1 MSDFIAN
8 EENREEEHS
17 GFNLAALW
25 KIVVLHWYWIV
36 LSTIVALGAAFGYL
50 KYTRPVYASN
60 MKILVKDEDSR
71 SRMYRGG
78 QLALESMGVI
88 SNSNGFDNELEILT
102 SSNISQRV
110 IKSLKLYVS
119 YELDGRL
126 RNHELY
132 KNNPYI
138 VDMPENQ
145 LVDLHSLIQLKIDRQ
160 GDGVHVAGE
169 IYVPR
174 SKEPIL
180 FERSVKEL
188 PGSFNTPVGTITLQ
202 RNPGVGAELPKQ
214 TMYATIMPLEY
225 AAKAYGSRLSVS
237 ASSKTT
243 TVAVLNY
250 LDTQPERAIDYLNE
264 LFRSYNEDANE
275 DKNEVALKTEEFLKN
290 RISAIRE
297 ELDATESNLESYKK
311 KNELINLTNDA
322 SNALN
327 KLTEYQKEQVELETQ
342 LNLVT
347 ALLDYVDD
355 PRNAFNVVPSN
366 LGLKDA
372 DMSNLLNKYN
382 DYVLQR
388 NRLLKSSSPENP
400 YVKRLTAQLEEMWP
414 TIRLSLKS
422 VRENILTQKR
432 SAEDQYNLFSRRVGE
447 VPTQERSLNNI
458 IRQQE
463 IKVELY
469 LMLLQKREENYISL
483 NSTAAKAR
491 VIDDPRSTGQ
501 VSPKTKVILLGALV
515 LGLCFPVGLIYLL
528 GLLRYRI
535 EGREDVE
542 MLTKIPVLADI
553 PLAPKSLDGELS
565 LAVRENSND
574 MMEEAF
580 RGLRTNLRFIL
591 SEKENV
597 IACTSCIP
605 GEGKTFI
612 STNLAM
618 SLALLGKRVIIVG
631 LDIRKPRLVKLFG
644 LSSDHRGITTF
655 LSSDS
660 GDFQDLDKQ
669 IHHAVLNPNL
679 DVLPAG
685 VIPPNPGELISRE
698 QLDHA
703 IALLREHYDYVIVD
717 TPPVGL
723 VSDTLSAARV
733 ADMTIMVCRADY
745 SPRNNFQL
753 INALH
758 HDNKMPKITLVLNG
772 IDLKKRK
779 YGYYYGYGKYGKYGK
794 YGVYGHYGHY
804 GVYGHYGH
812 YGVYG
817 HYGSHSS
824 HDGHMEK

>member
-8 EENREEEHS
+8 EENREEEHR

-447 VPTQERSLNNI
+447 APTQERSLNNI

-580 RGLRTNLRFIL
+580 RGLRTNLRFVL

-779 YGYYYGYGKYGKYGK
+779 YGYYYGYGKYGKYG
-794 YGVYGHYGHY
+794 
-804 GVYGHYGH
+804 HYGH

-824 HDGHMEK
+824 HDVHMEK

>member
-8 EENREEEHS
+8 EENREEEHR

-160 GDGVHVAGE
+160 GDGVHVEGE

-174 SKEPIL
+174 AKEPIL

-447 VPTQERSLNNI
+447 APTQERSLNNI

-580 RGLRTNLRFIL
+580 RGLRTNLRFVL

-605 GEGKTFI
+605 GEGKSFV

-779 YGYYYGYGKYGKYGK
+779 YGYYYGYGKYSKYGK
-794 YGVYGHYGHY
+794 
-804 GVYGHYGH
+804 YGHYGH

-824 HDGHMEK
+824 HDVHMEK

>member
-132 KNNPYI
+132 KNTPYI

-174 SKEPIL
+174 AKEPIL

-202 RNPGVGAELPKQ
+202 RNPGVGAELPEQ
-214 TMYATIMPLEY
+214 AMYATIMPLEY

-491 VIDDPRSTGQ
+491 VIDDPRSTGK

-605 GEGKTFI
+605 GEGKTFV

-655 LSSDS
+655 LSSNS

-779 YGYYYGYGKYGKYGK
+779 YGYYYGYGKYGKYG
-794 YGVYGHYGHY
+794 
-804 GVYGHYGH
+804 HYGH

-824 HDGHMEK
+824 HDVHMEK

>member
-8 EENREEEHS
+8 EENREEEHR

-202 RNPGVGAELPKQ
+202 RNPGVGAELPEQ
-214 TMYATIMPLEY
+214 AMYATIMPLEY

-491 VIDDPRSTGQ
+491 VIDDPRSTGK

-580 RGLRTNLRFIL
+580 RGLRTNLRFVL

-605 GEGKTFI
+605 GEGKTFV

-779 YGYYYGYGKYGKYGK
+779 YGYYYGYGKYSKYGK
-794 YGVYGHYGHY
+794 YGH
-804 GVYGHYGH
+804 YGHYGH

-824 HDGHMEK
+824 HDGGHMEK

>member
-8 EENREEEHS
+8 EENREEEHR

-36 LSTIVALGAAFGYL
+36 LSTIVALGAAFSYL

-447 VPTQERSLNNI
+447 APTQERSLNNI

-580 RGLRTNLRFIL
+580 RGLRTNLRFVL

-655 LSSDS
+655 LSSNS

-779 YGYYYGYGKYGKYGK
+779 YGYYYGYGKYSKYGK
-794 YGVYGHYGHY
+794 YGH
-804 GVYGHYGH
+804 YGHYGH

>member
-202 RNPGVGAELPKQ
+202 RNPGVGAELPEQ
-214 TMYATIMPLEY
+214 AMYATIMPLEY

-605 GEGKTFI
+605 GEGKTFV

-779 YGYYYGYGKYGKYGK
+779 YGYYYGYGKYSKYGK
-794 YGVYGHYGHY
+794 
-804 GVYGHYGH
+804 YGHYGH

-824 HDGHMEK
+824 HDGGHMEK

>member
-36 LSTIVALGAAFGYL
+36 LSTIVALGAAFSYL

-202 RNPGVGAELPKQ
+202 RNPGVGAELPEQ
-214 TMYATIMPLEY
+214 AMYATIMPLEY

-580 RGLRTNLRFIL
+580 RGLRTNLRFVL

-779 YGYYYGYGKYGKYGK
+779 YGYYYGYGKYSKYGK
-794 YGVYGHYGHY
+794 YGH
-804 GVYGHYGH
+804 YGHYGH

-824 HDGHMEK
+824 HDGGHMEK

>member
-110 IKSLKLYVS
+110 VKSLKLYVS

-202 RNPGVGAELPKQ
+202 RNPGVGAELPEKA
-214 TMYATIMPLEY
+214 MYATIMPLEY

-382 DYVLQR
+382 ENVLQR

-491 VIDDPRSTGQ
+491 VIDDPRSTGK

-605 GEGKTFI
+605 GEGKTFV

-779 YGYYYGYGKYGKYGK
+779 YGYYYGYGKYGKYG
-794 YGVYGHYGHY
+794 
-804 GVYGHYGH
+804 HYGH

-824 HDGHMEK
+824 HDVHMEK

>member
-8 EENREEEHS
+8 EENREEEHR

-36 LSTIVALGAAFGYL
+36 LSTIVALGAAFSYL

-447 VPTQERSLNNI
+447 APTQERSLNNI

-491 VIDDPRSTGQ
+491 VIDDPRSTGK

-580 RGLRTNLRFIL
+580 RGLRTNLRFVL

-605 GEGKTFI
+605 GEGKTFV

-779 YGYYYGYGKYGKYGK
+779 YGYYYGYGKYSKYGK
-794 YGVYGHYGHY
+794 YGH
-804 GVYGHYGH
+804 YGHYGH

-824 HDGHMEK
+824 HDVHMEK

>member
-8 EENREEEHS
+8 EENREEEHR

-110 IKSLKLYVS
+110 VKSLKLYVS

-174 SKEPIL
+174 AKEPIL

-202 RNPGVGAELPKQ
+202 RNPGVGAELPEQ
-214 TMYATIMPLEY
+214 AMYATIMPLEY

-382 DYVLQR
+382 ENVIQR

-605 GEGKTFI
+605 GEGKTFV

-779 YGYYYGYGKYGKYGK
+779 YGYYYGYGKYGKYG
-794 YGVYGHYGHY
+794 
-804 GVYGHYGH
+804 HYGH

>member
-8 EENREEEHS
+8 EENREEEHR

-36 LSTIVALGAAFGYL
+36 LSTIVALGAAFSYL

-447 VPTQERSLNNI
+447 APTQERSLNNI

-580 RGLRTNLRFIL
+580 RGLRTNLRFVL

-703 IALLREHYDYVIVD
+703 IALLREYYDYVIVD

-779 YGYYYGYGKYGKYGK
+779 YGYYYGYGKYSKYSKYGK
-794 YGVYGHYGHY
+794 YGHYGHY
-804 GVYGHYGH
+804 GM
-812 YGVYG
+812 YG

-824 HDGHMEK
+824 HDGGHMEK

>member
-8 EENREEEHS
+8 KENREEEHS

-36 LSTIVALGAAFGYL
+36 LSTIVALGAAFSYL

-102 SSNISQRV
+102 SSNINQRV

-372 DMSNLLNKYN
+372 DMSDLLNKYN
-382 DYVLQR
+382 DYVIQR

-432 SAEDQYNLFSRRVGE
+432 SAEDQHNLFSRRVGE

-491 VIDDPRSTGQ
+491 VIDDPRSTGKE
-501 VSPKTKVILLGALV
+501 SPKTKVILLGALV

-580 RGLRTNLRFIL
+580 RGLRTSLRFVL

-605 GEGKTFI
+605 GEGKSFV

-644 LSSDHRGITTF
+644 LLSDHRGITTF
-655 LSSDS
+655 LSSNS

-779 YGYYYGYGKYGKYGK
+779 YGYYYGYGKYGKYG
-794 YGVYGHYGHY
+794 
-804 GVYGHYGH
+804 HYGH

-824 HDGHMEK
+824 HDVHMEK

>member
-8 EENREEEHS
+8 EENREEEHR

-36 LSTIVALGAAFGYL
+36 LSTIVALGAAFSYL

-447 VPTQERSLNNI
+447 APTQERSLNNI

-580 RGLRTNLRFIL
+580 RGLRTNLRFVL

-779 YGYYYGYGKYGKYGK
+779 YGYYYGYGKYGKYG
-794 YGVYGHYGHY
+794 H
-804 GVYGHYGH
+804 YGHYGH

-824 HDGHMEK
+824 HDGGHMEK

>member
-8 EENREEEHS
+8 EENREEEHR

-36 LSTIVALGAAFGYL
+36 LSTIVALGAAFSYL

-447 VPTQERSLNNI
+447 APTQERSLNNI

-779 YGYYYGYGKYGKYGK
+779 YGYYYGYGKYSKYSKYGK
-794 YGVYGHYGHY
+794 YGH
-804 GVYGHYGH
+804 YGHYGH

-824 HDGHMEK
+824 HDGGHMEK

>member
-8 EENREEEHS
+8 EENREEEHR

-202 RNPGVGAELPKQ
+202 RNPGVGAELPEQ
-214 TMYATIMPLEY
+214 AMYATIMPLEY

-447 VPTQERSLNNI
+447 APTQERSLNNI

-580 RGLRTNLRFIL
+580 RGLRTNLRFVL

-605 GEGKTFI
+605 GEGKTFV

-779 YGYYYGYGKYGKYGK
+779 YGYYYGYGKYGKYG
-794 YGVYGHYGHY
+794 
-804 GVYGHYGH
+804 HYGH

-824 HDGHMEK
+824 HDVHMEK

>member
-447 VPTQERSLNNI
+447 APTQERSLNNI

-483 NSTAAKAR
+483 NSIAAKAR
-491 VIDDPRSTGQ
+491 VIDDPRSTGKE
-501 VSPKTKVILLGALV
+501 SPKTKVILLGALV

-580 RGLRTNLRFIL
+580 RGLRTNLRFVL

-779 YGYYYGYGKYGKYGK
+779 YGYYYGYGKYGKYG
-794 YGVYGHYGHY
+794 
-804 GVYGHYGH
+804 HYGH

-824 HDGHMEK
+824 HDVHMEK

>member
-491 VIDDPRSTGQ
+491 VIDDPRSTGK

-605 GEGKTFI
+605 GEGKTFV

-779 YGYYYGYGKYGKYGK
+779 YGYYYGYGKYSKYGK
-794 YGVYGHYGHY
+794 
-804 GVYGHYGH
+804 YGHYGH

-824 HDGHMEK
+824 HDGGHMEK

>member
-202 RNPGVGAELPKQ
+202 RNPGVGAELPEQ
-214 TMYATIMPLEY
+214 AMYATIMPLEY

-447 VPTQERSLNNI
+447 APTQERSLNNI

-491 VIDDPRSTGQ
+491 VIDDPRSTGK

-580 RGLRTNLRFIL
+580 RGLRTNLRFVL

-779 YGYYYGYGKYGKYGK
+779 YGYYYGYGKYGKYG
-794 YGVYGHYGHY
+794 
-804 GVYGHYGH
+804 HYGH

-824 HDGHMEK
+824 HDVHLEK

>member
-36 LSTIVALGAAFGYL
+36 LSTIVALGAAFSYL

-202 RNPGVGAELPKQ
+202 RNPGVGAELPEQ
-214 TMYATIMPLEY
+214 AMYATIMPLEY

-372 DMSNLLNKYN
+372 DMSDLLNKYN
-382 DYVLQR
+382 DYVIQR

-447 VPTQERSLNNI
+447 APTQERSLNNI

-501 VSPKTKVILLGALV
+501 VSPKTKVIMLGALV

-580 RGLRTNLRFIL
+580 RGLRTNLRFVL

-779 YGYYYGYGKYGKYGK
+779 YGYYYGYGKYSKYGK
-794 YGVYGHYGHY
+794 YGH
-804 GVYGHYGH
+804 YGHYGH

-824 HDGHMEK
+824 HDGGHMEK

>member
-8 EENREEEHS
+8 EENREEEHR

-447 VPTQERSLNNI
+447 APTQERSLNNI

-580 RGLRTNLRFIL
+580 RGLRTNLRFVL

-779 YGYYYGYGKYGKYGK
+779 YGYYYGYGKYSKYGK
-794 YGVYGHYGHY
+794 
-804 GVYGHYGH
+804 YGHYGH

-824 HDGHMEK
+824 HDGGHMEK

>member
-110 IKSLKLYVS
+110 VKSLKLYVS

-491 VIDDPRSTGQ
+491 VIDDPRSTGK

-605 GEGKTFI
+605 GEGKTFV

-655 LSSDS
+655 LSSNS

-779 YGYYYGYGKYGKYGK
+779 YGYYYGYGKYGKYG
-794 YGVYGHYGHY
+794 
-804 GVYGHYGH
+804 HYGH

>member
-8 EENREEEHS
+8 EENREEEHR

-160 GDGVHVAGE
+160 GDGVHVAGK

-202 RNPGVGAELPKQ
+202 RNPGVGAELPEQ
-214 TMYATIMPLEY
+214 AMYATIMPLEY

-580 RGLRTNLRFIL
+580 RGLRTNLRFVL

-779 YGYYYGYGKYGKYGK
+779 YGYYYGYGKYSKYGK
-794 YGVYGHYGHY
+794 YGH
-804 GVYGHYGH
+804 YGHYGH

-824 HDGHMEK
+824 HDGGHMEK

>member
-110 IKSLKLYVS
+110 VKSLKLYVS

-160 GDGVHVAGE
+160 GDGVHVEGE

-174 SKEPIL
+174 AKEPIL

-202 RNPGVGAELPKQ
+202 RNPGVGAELPEQ
-214 TMYATIMPLEY
+214 AMYATIMPLEY

-347 ALLDYVDD
+347 ALLDYVAE

-491 VIDDPRSTGQ
+491 VIDDPRSTGK

-605 GEGKTFI
+605 GEGKTFV

-779 YGYYYGYGKYGKYGK
+779 YGYYYGYGKYGKYG
-794 YGVYGHYGHY
+794 
-804 GVYGHYGH
+804 HYGH

-824 HDGHMEK
+824 HDVHMEK

>member
-8 EENREEEHS
+8 EENREEEHR

-447 VPTQERSLNNI
+447 APTQERSLNNI

-491 VIDDPRSTGQ
+491 VIDDPRSTGK

-655 LSSDS
+655 LSSNS

-779 YGYYYGYGKYGKYGK
+779 YGYYYGYGKYSKYSKYGK
-794 YGVYGHYGHY
+794 YGH
-804 GVYGHYGH
+804 YGHYGH

-824 HDGHMEK
+824 HDGGHMEK

>member
-8 EENREEEHS
+8 EENREEEHR

-36 LSTIVALGAAFGYL
+36 LSTIVALGAAFSYL

-447 VPTQERSLNNI
+447 APTQERSLNNI

-779 YGYYYGYGKYGKYGK
+779 YGYYYGYGKYSKYGK
-794 YGVYGHYGHY
+794 YGH
-804 GVYGHYGH
+804 YGHYGH

-824 HDGHMEK
+824 HDGGHMEK

>member
-8 EENREEEHS
+8 EENREEEHR

-36 LSTIVALGAAFGYL
+36 LSTIVALGAAFSYL

-145 LVDLHSLIQLKIDRQ
+145 LVDLHSLIQLKIHRQ
-160 GDGVHVAGE
+160 GDGVHVAGG

-447 VPTQERSLNNI
+447 APTQERSLNNI

-580 RGLRTNLRFIL
+580 RGLRTNLRFVL

-779 YGYYYGYGKYGKYGK
+779 YGYYYGYGKYSKYGK
-794 YGVYGHYGHY
+794 YGH
-804 GVYGHYGH
+804 YGHYGH

-824 HDGHMEK
+824 HDGGHMEK

>member
-8 EENREEEHS
+8 EENREEEHR

-605 GEGKTFI
+605 GEGKTFV

-779 YGYYYGYGKYGKYGK
+779 YGYYYGYGKYSKYGK
-794 YGVYGHYGHY
+794 
-804 GVYGHYGH
+804 YGHYGH

-824 HDGHMEK
+824 HDVHMEK

>member
-8 EENREEEHS
+8 EENREEEHR

-36 LSTIVALGAAFGYL
+36 LSTIVALGAAFSYL

-432 SAEDQYNLFSRRVGE
+432 SAEDQYNLYSRRVGE
-447 VPTQERSLNNI
+447 APTQERSLNNI

-580 RGLRTNLRFIL
+580 RGLRTNLRFVL

-779 YGYYYGYGKYGKYGK
+779 YGYYYGYGKYSKYGK
-794 YGVYGHYGHY
+794 YGH
-804 GVYGHYGH
+804 YGHYGH

-824 HDGHMEK
+824 HDGGHMEK

>member
-8 EENREEEHS
+8 EENREEEHR

-36 LSTIVALGAAFGYL
+36 LSTIVALGAAFSYL

-202 RNPGVGAELPKQ
+202 RNPGVGAELPEQ
-214 TMYATIMPLEY
+214 AMYATIMPLEY

-447 VPTQERSLNNI
+447 APTQERSLNNI

-779 YGYYYGYGKYGKYGK
+779 YGYYYGYGKYSKYGK
-794 YGVYGHYGHY
+794 YGH
-804 GVYGHYGH
+804 YGHYGH

-824 HDGHMEK
+824 HDGGHMEK

>member
-8 EENREEEHS
+8 EENREEEHR

-202 RNPGVGAELPKQ
+202 RNPGVGAELPEQ
-214 TMYATIMPLEY
+214 AMYATIMPLEY

-447 VPTQERSLNNI
+447 APTQERSLNNI

-491 VIDDPRSTGQ
+491 VIDDPRSTGK

-580 RGLRTNLRFIL
+580 RGLRTNLRFVL

-655 LSSDS
+655 LSSNS

-779 YGYYYGYGKYGKYGK
+779 YGYYYGYGKYSKYGK
-794 YGVYGHYGHY
+794 
-804 GVYGHYGH
+804 YGHYGH

-824 HDGHMEK
+824 HDGGHMEK

>member
-8 EENREEEHS
+8 EENREEEHR

-36 LSTIVALGAAFGYL
+36 LSTIVALGAAFSYL

-447 VPTQERSLNNI
+447 APTQERSLNNI

-463 IKVELY
+463 IKAELY

-580 RGLRTNLRFIL
+580 RGLRTNLRFVL

-779 YGYYYGYGKYGKYGK
+779 YGYYYGYGKYSKYSKYGK
-794 YGVYGHYGHY
+794 YGH
-804 GVYGHYGH
+804 YGHYGH

-824 HDGHMEK
+824 HDGGHMEK

>member
-8 EENREEEHS
+8 EENREEEHR

-36 LSTIVALGAAFGYL
+36 LSTIVALGAAFSYL

-110 IKSLKLYVS
+110 VKSLKLYVS

-447 VPTQERSLNNI
+447 APTQERSLNNI

-491 VIDDPRSTGQ
+491 VIDDPRSTGK
-501 VSPKTKVILLGALV
+501 VSPKTEVILLGALV

-779 YGYYYGYGKYGKYGK
+779 YGYYYGYGKYSKYGK
-794 YGVYGHYGHY
+794 YGH
-804 GVYGHYGH
+804 YGHYGH

-824 HDGHMEK
+824 HDGGHMEK

>member
-8 EENREEEHS
+8 EENREEEHR

-36 LSTIVALGAAFGYL
+36 LSTIVALGAAFSYL

-145 LVDLHSLIQLKIDRQ
+145 LVDLHSLIQLKIHRQ
-160 GDGVHVAGE
+160 GDGVHVAGG

-447 VPTQERSLNNI
+447 APTQERSLNNI

-580 RGLRTNLRFIL
+580 RGLRTNLRFVL

-612 STNLAM
+612 ATNLAM

-779 YGYYYGYGKYGKYGK
+779 YGYYYGYGKYSKYGK
-794 YGVYGHYGHY
+794 YGH
-804 GVYGHYGH
+804 YGHYGH

-824 HDGHMEK
+824 HDGGHMEK

>member
-8 EENREEEHS
+8 EENREEEHR

-202 RNPGVGAELPKQ
+202 RNPGVGAELPEQ
-214 TMYATIMPLEY
+214 AMYATIMPLEY

-580 RGLRTNLRFIL
+580 RGLRTNLRFVL

-779 YGYYYGYGKYGKYGK
+779 YGYYYGYGKYSKYGK
-794 YGVYGHYGHY
+794 
-804 GVYGHYGH
+804 YGHYGH

-824 HDGHMEK
+824 HDVHMEK

>member
-8 EENREEEHS
+8 EENREEEHR

-36 LSTIVALGAAFGYL
+36 LSTIVALGAAFSYL

-447 VPTQERSLNNI
+447 APTQERSLNNI

-580 RGLRTNLRFIL
+580 RGLRTNLRFVL

-723 VSDTLSAARV
+723 VSDTLSATRV

-779 YGYYYGYGKYGKYGK
+779 YGYYYGYGKYSKYSKYGK
-794 YGVYGHYGHY
+794 
-804 GVYGHYGH
+804 YGHYGH

-824 HDGHMEK
+824 HDGGHMEK

>member
-8 EENREEEHS
+8 EENREEEHR

-36 LSTIVALGAAFGYL
+36 LSTIVALGAAFSYL

-110 IKSLKLYVS
+110 VKSLKLYVS

-372 DMSNLLNKYN
+372 DMSDLLNKYN

-605 GEGKTFI
+605 GEGKSFV

-779 YGYYYGYGKYGKYGK
+779 YGYYYGYGKYGKYG
-794 YGVYGHYGHY
+794 
-804 GVYGHYGH
+804 HYGH

-824 HDGHMEK
+824 HDVHMEK

>member
-8 EENREEEHS
+8 EENREEEHR

-36 LSTIVALGAAFGYL
+36 LSTIVALGAAFSYL

-202 RNPGVGAELPKQ
+202 RNPGVGAELPEQ
-214 TMYATIMPLEY
+214 AMYATIMPLEY

-447 VPTQERSLNNI
+447 APTQERSLNNI

-491 VIDDPRSTGQ
+491 VIDDPRSTGK

-580 RGLRTNLRFIL
+580 RGLRTNLRFVL

-655 LSSDS
+655 LSSNS

-779 YGYYYGYGKYGKYGK
+779 YGYYYGYGKYGKYG
-794 YGVYGHYGHY
+794 H
-804 GVYGHYGH
+804 YGHYGH

-824 HDGHMEK
+824 HDVHMEK

>member
-110 IKSLKLYVS
+110 VKSLKLYVS

-160 GDGVHVAGE
+160 GDGVHVTGE

-202 RNPGVGAELPKQ
+202 RNPGVGAELPEQ
-214 TMYATIMPLEY
+214 AMYATIMPLEY
-225 AAKAYGSRLSVS
+225 AAIAYGSRLSVS

-250 LDTQPERAIDYLNE
+250 LDTKPERAIDYLNE

-382 DYVLQR
+382 ENVLQR

-491 VIDDPRSTGQ
+491 VIDAPRSTGQ
-501 VSPKTKVILLGALV
+501 VSPKTKVIMLGALV

-605 GEGKTFI
+605 GEGKTFV

-655 LSSDS
+655 LSSNS

-779 YGYYYGYGKYGKYGK
+779 YGYYYGYGKYGKYG
-794 YGVYGHYGHY
+794 
-804 GVYGHYGH
+804 HYGH

-824 HDGHMEK
+824 HDVHMEK

>member
-36 LSTIVALGAAFGYL
+36 LSTIVALGAAFSYL

-447 VPTQERSLNNI
+447 APTQERSLNNI

-580 RGLRTNLRFIL
+580 RGLRTNLRFVL

-779 YGYYYGYGKYGKYGK
+779 YGYYYGYGKYSKYGK
-794 YGVYGHYGHY
+794 YGH
-804 GVYGHYGH
+804 YGHYGH

-824 HDGHMEK
+824 HDVHMEK